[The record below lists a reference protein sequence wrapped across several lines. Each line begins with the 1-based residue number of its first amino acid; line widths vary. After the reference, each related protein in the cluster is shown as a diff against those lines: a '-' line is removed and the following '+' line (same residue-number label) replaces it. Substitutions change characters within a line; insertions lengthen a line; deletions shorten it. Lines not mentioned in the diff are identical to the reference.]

1 MRHRNRTTAVLA
13 AVGLA
18 LCTVSAGCSSSG
30 GSSGSAAKGGG
41 ITALPAQSINATPYA
56 NVQSGGTLRIAIQ
69 GFPTQFNFNQVNGT
83 TTSVSAIIPALLP
96 TPFITSGTGQT
107 EADPA
112 YVSSYKVVQ
121 ADAAKKIPQSVTL
134 ELNTQAKWSTGQP
147 ITAHDYIVQWQALNG
162 SNPKFDPT
170 GTTGFNDIS
179 NVTQGSNPYEVT
191 YTFSTPFSEWPA
203 LFGVIY
209 PAQYNESPGAFDN
222 GYLNKIPVTGGPFK
236 VQSINQSAQTVT
248 LVRDP
253 NFWWRPA
260 KLDKIVVIN
269 LSQQAAVQAL
279 ANNEIDDDEVYNV
292 SQYDEVKNTPGY
304 TTRVAS
310 SLLWPDILFN
320 SKNDVTDDVKVRQAL
335 EMSIDR
341 PAIITSQMKG
351 LPVSGIQPL
360 DNHVLVPMQVGY
372 KDDSGTLGTYNP
384 KQAEAILSQE
394 GWVPGP
400 GGVRTKDG
408 KPMQLTIDIPSGD
421 DIASSVAQLAQQM
434 WMVVGFKTTI
444 QTINEND
451 YFTDYFNTGNFQIG
465 IFEWDDPP
473 YTVSNSESMFQSP
486 QGSNVFQN
494 PGGIYNPQIDQ
505 LFNQALSNTN
515 VAQSHAIVDQADSLI
530 WQEGHDLP
538 LFLEPDI
545 EVEKANLANWG
556 AWGMGLP
563 DYTDIGYTSAAGS
576 SSTS

>member
-13 AVGLA
+13 AAGLA

-30 GSSGSAAKGGG
+30 GGSGSGSGSAAKGGG
-41 ITALPAQSINATPYA
+41 ITSLPAQSINATPYA
-56 NVQSGGTLRIAIQ
+56 DVQSGGTLRLAIQ

-83 TTSVSAIIPALLP
+83 TTAVSAIIPALMP

-112 YVSSYKVVQ
+112 YVTSYKVVQ
-121 ADAAKKIPQSVTL
+121 ADPATKTPQSVTL
-134 ELNTQAKWSTGQP
+134 ELNTKAKWSTGQP
-147 ITAHDYIVQWQALNG
+147 ITAHDYIVQWEALNG
-162 SNPKFDPT
+162 SNPKFDPS
-170 GTTGFNDIS
+170 GTTGFSDIS

-191 YTFSTPFSEWPA
+191 YTFSTPFSEWAA
-203 LFGVIY
+203 LFGVVY
-209 PAQYNESPGAFDN
+209 PAQYNETPSAFDN

-236 VQSINQSAQTVT
+236 VQSINQSAQSVT

-260 KLDKIVVIN
+260 KLNSIVVTAM
-269 LSQQAAVQAL
+269 SQQAAVQAL
-279 ANNEIDDDEVYNV
+279 ANDEIDDDEVFNV
-292 SQYDEVKNTPGY
+292 SQYDEVKNTPGF

-320 SKNDVTDDVKVRQAL
+320 SKNDVTDDAKVRQAL
-335 EMSIDR
+335 EMAIDR
-341 PAIITSQMKG
+341 PAVITSQMKG

-372 KDDSGTLGTYNP
+372 KDDSGSLGTYNP
-384 KQAEAILSQE
+384 KQAEALLSQE

-444 QTINEND
+444 QTINQND

-515 VAQSHAIVDQADSLI
+515 VAQSHATVDQADALI

-563 DYTDIGYTSAAGS
+563 DYTDAGYTST
-576 SSTS
+576 STN

>member
-1 MRHRNRTTAVLA
+1 
-13 AVGLA
+13 
-18 LCTVSAGCSSSG
+18 
-30 GSSGSAAKGGG
+30 
-41 ITALPAQSINATPYA
+41 
-56 NVQSGGTLRIAIQ
+56 
-69 GFPTQFNFNQVNGT
+69 
-83 TTSVSAIIPALLP
+83 
-96 TPFITSGTGQT
+96 
-107 EADPA
+107 
-112 YVSSYKVVQ
+112 
-121 ADAAKKIPQSVTL
+121 
-134 ELNTQAKWSTGQP
+134 
-147 ITAHDYIVQWQALNG
+147 
-162 SNPKFDPT
+162 
-170 GTTGFNDIS
+170 
-179 NVTQGSNPYEVT
+179 
-191 YTFSTPFSEWPA
+191 
-203 LFGVIY
+203 
-209 PAQYNESPGAFDN
+209 
-222 GYLNKIPVTGGPFK
+222 

-260 KLDKIVVIN
+260 KLDKIVVIS

-279 ANNEIDDDEVYNV
+279 ANNEIDDDEVFNV
-292 SQYDEVKNTPGY
+292 SQYDEVKNTPGF

-320 SKNDVTDDVKVRQAL
+320 SKNGVTDDVKVRQAL
-335 EMSIDR
+335 EMAIDR

-372 KDDSGTLGTYNP
+372 KDDSGALGTYNP
-384 KQAEAILSQE
+384 KEAETILSQE

-421 DIASSVAQLAQQM
+421 DIASSIAQLAQQM

-444 QTINEND
+444 QTINQND

-494 PGGIYNPQIDQ
+494 PGGISNPKIDQ
-505 LFNQALSNTN
+505 LFNTALENTN
-515 VAQSHAIVDQADSLI
+515 VAQSHATVDQADALI

-563 DYTDIGYTSAAGS
+563 DYTDVGYTSS
-576 SSTS
+576 SSSSPAS

>member
-1 MRHRNRTTAVLA
+1 VAALA
-13 AVGLA
+13 ATGLA
-18 LCTVSAGCSSSG
+18 LCTLSAGCSSSG
-30 GSSGSAAKGGG
+30 GSSGSGSKGGG

-56 NVQSGGTLRIAIQ
+56 DVKSGGSLRIAVQ
-69 GFPTQFNFNQVNGT
+69 GFPSQFNFNQVNGT
-83 TTSVSAIIPALLP
+83 TTAVSAIASGILP

-112 YVSSYKVVQ
+112 YVTSYKVVQ
-121 ADAAKKIPQSVTL
+121 ADSATKTPQSVTL
-134 ELNTQAKWSTGQP
+134 ELNTKAKWSTGQP
-147 ITAHDYIVQWQALNG
+147 ITANDYIQQWKALNG
-162 SNPKFDPT
+162 SNPKFDPS
-170 GTTGFNDIS
+170 GTTGFNSIGD
-179 NVTQGSNPYEVT
+179 VTQGSSPYEVK

-203 LFGVIY
+203 LFGIIY
-209 PAQYNESPGAFDN
+209 PAQYNATPSAFDN

-236 VQSINQSAQTVT
+236 IGSINQSAQTVT

-260 KLDKIVVIN
+260 KLDKIVVIA
-269 LSQQAAVQAL
+269 LSQSAAVQAL

-292 SQYDEVKNTPGY
+292 SQYDEVKNTPGF

-310 SLLWPDILFN
+310 SLLWPDIIFN
-320 SKNDVTDDVKVRQAL
+320 TKNDVTDDVKVRQAL
-335 EMSIDR
+335 MMAIDR

-384 KQAEAILSQE
+384 KAAENLLTQA
-394 GWVPGP
+394 GWVPGA

-408 KPMQLTIDIPSGD
+408 KPMELAIDIPSGD
-421 DIASSVAQLAQQM
+421 DIASSIAQLAQQM
-434 WMVVGFKTTI
+434 WNVVGFKTTI
-444 QTINEND
+444 DTINEND
-451 YFTDYFNTGNFQIG
+451 YFNDYFNTGNFQIG

-473 YTVSNSESMFQSP
+473 YTVSNSESEYQSP

-505 LFNQALSNTN
+505 LFNQALSTTN
-515 VAQSHAIVDQADSLI
+515 VAQSHAIVDQADALI

-545 EVEKANLANWG
+545 EVEKANLANYG

-563 DYTDIGYTSAAGS
+563 DYTDIGYTS
-576 SSTS
+576 